1 MLFDLEL
8 RAGTVALLS
17 LALSTTFALVQG
29 NGREKHDG
37 EDDAHGC
44 HDLTE
49 HDRDRGTWF

>member
-1 MLFDLEL
+1 MLFDPGL

-29 NGREKHDG
+29 SEKQNR
-37 EDDAHGC
+37 EDDADRC
-44 HDLTE
+44 HDRTE